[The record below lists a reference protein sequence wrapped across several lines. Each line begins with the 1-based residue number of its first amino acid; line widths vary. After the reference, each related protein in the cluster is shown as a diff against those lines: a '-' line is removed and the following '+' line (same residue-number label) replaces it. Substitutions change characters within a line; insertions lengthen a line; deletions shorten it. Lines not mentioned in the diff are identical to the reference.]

1 VTFLSDNRQD
11 IAGLMTPTLIL
22 QSTDDLI
29 APVCVGEY
37 LHAALPASI
46 YCLVDNV
53 GHCPHMSAP
62 GACSVAMDS
71 FLLPW
76 VGADASR

>member
-1 VTFLSDNRQD
+1 
-11 IAGLMTPTLIL
+11 
-22 QSTDDLI
+22 
-29 APVCVGEY
+29 EY
-37 LHAALPASI
+37 LHAALPAST

-62 GACSVAMDS
+62 GACSAAMDS